1 MLLFLFIYNGCEIPF
16 FDCKNSK
23 NGYDLQL
30 FAWKN
35 KVNLQPESTS
45 IRERLPS
52 ESTQIRKGHF
62 ASTAQ

>member
-35 KVNLQPESTS
+35 KVNLQ
-45 IRERLPS
+45 L
-52 ESTQIRKGHF
+52 F